1 MIAFVPQ
8 TGHTQ
13 VGHYV
18 IVCVEGSPAK
28 LHKFENTEDMV
39 SALKTIRG
47 EKTTGRVQVFAFTG
61 RRHLISSPPY
71 SRIVIDGEEIP
82 LFEIPKAA
90 FEDGDDDGVVHQA
103 ATPVVQ
109 SKTPNYSDLTKQAH
123 EADASSIAAITASK
137 KKEDDDPKGD
147 KVVLV

>member
-8 TGHTQ
+8 TGQ
-13 VGHYV
+13 PQAGHYV

-28 LHKFENTEDMV
+28 IHKFDTTEDMV
-39 SALKTIRG
+39 SLLKSIRS

-61 RRHLISSPPY
+61 RRHLISAPPY
-71 SRIVIDGEEIP
+71 SRIIIDGAEIP

-90 FEDGDDDGVVHQA
+90 FEDGDEDGVVHQV

-109 SKTPNYSDLTKQAH
+109 SKTPNYGDLTKQAH
-123 EADASSIAAITASK
+123 DADAASIAAVLNAP
-137 KKEDDDPKGD
+137 KKETGDDE